1 MKYLVLFFIVMFFFS
16 CKEAIKNEKT
26 VAEVF
31 VNDEK
36 VIDFKKPVVTA
47 NLIIL
52 SKEDLLGY
60 WVGDFDSDLSDI
72 EEDSLINEDDNI
84 YYSLHKKITVSI
96 DEIKDS
102 IVKGHSIV
110 SGNIRPFEGFLEANS
125 NGYNLNINE
134 PGDDKYDGKFTISI
148 GSRDSLMLGKWK
160 SNEVLKIDRRTLKLK
175 KRLFEYNP
183 ENKLQDVY
191 TDWDKSRQV
200 KVNEGSDE
208 EENEAWFEEEYLTTT
223 EKVVEINASTDVL
236 TKDIVENLKKSDI
249 FILRNSIYARH
260 GYSFKNRQLRS
271 YFEMHDWYMPVFN
284 DVTKDFTKIEL
295 ENIDLLLLYEENAEE
310 YYDRF
315 GR

>member
-1 MKYLVLFFIVMFFFS
+1 MKYIVLFFVVISFFS

-26 VAEVF
+26 VADVF

-47 NLIIL
+47 NLIML
-52 SKEDLLGY
+52 SKDDLLGY
-60 WVGDFDSDLSDI
+60 WVGDFDSDLSDV
-72 EEDSLINEDDNI
+72 EEENLTNEDENI

-102 IVKGHSIV
+102 VVKGHSIV
-110 SGNIRPFEGFLEANS
+110 SGNIRPFEGFLEVNS

-148 GSRDSLMLGKWK
+148 GNKDSLMLGKWK

-183 ENKLQDVY
+183 ENKLEDVY

-200 KVNEGSDE
+200 KVNEGSED

-223 EKVVEINASTDVL
+223 EKVVEINASTDIL
-236 TKDIVENLKKSDI
+236 TKDVVENLKKSDI

-284 DVTKDFTKIEL
+284 EVTKDFTKIEL

>member
-1 MKYLVLFFIVMFFFS
+1 MKYLVLFFMVMGFFS

-47 NLIIL
+47 NLIMM

-60 WVGDFDSDLSDI
+60 WVGNFDSDLSES
-72 EEDSLINEDDNI
+72 EEETLYNEDENI
-84 YYSLHKKITVSI
+84 YYSLHKKITLSI

-102 IVKGHSIV
+102 IIKGHSIV
-110 SGNIRPFEGFLEANS
+110 GGNIRPFEGFLELNN
-125 NGYNLNINE
+125 NGYNLKVNE
-134 PGDDKYDGKFTISI
+134 PGDDKYDGKFSISI
-148 GSRDSLMLGKWK
+148 GNKDSLMLGKWK

-183 ENKLQDVY
+183 ENKLEDVY

-200 KVNEGSDE
+200 KVNEGSDQ

-295 ENIDLLLLYEENAEE
+295 DNIDLLLLYEENAEE